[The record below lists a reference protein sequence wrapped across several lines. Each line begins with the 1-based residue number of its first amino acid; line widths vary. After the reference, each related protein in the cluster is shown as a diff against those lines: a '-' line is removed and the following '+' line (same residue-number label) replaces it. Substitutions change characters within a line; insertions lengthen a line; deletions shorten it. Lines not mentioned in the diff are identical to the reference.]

1 MLTSL
6 LDSGQNIVDLFISSL
21 SHLSC
26 MQPQYETSCKEQQ
39 VSRARVISCPRIIE
53 GLTSYFLLQ
62 CYINVQKYF
71 VFLNIIIKIS
81 WKLSSQLA
89 AIVPKWFVQPTGSLL
104 AKRAIQISRLWLMD
118 YKNHEV
124 EFFDRILPAKLSQRM
139 K

>member
-53 GLTSYFLLQ
+53 GSTSYFLLQ

-104 AKRAIQISRLWLMD
+104 AKRAIQISRLWLINGL
-118 YKNHEV
+118 KNNEV
-124 EFFDRILPAKLSQRM
+124 EFFYPILVKLCQRM